1 MKTPNLLTTPVLQQR
16 YEWIAKPLHLME
28 RSVKQYPDIFTSRI
42 VGSEKPIIF
51 ANHPQA
57 IQEILTNDRKK
68 LTAPGEANKTLQPL
82 VGNYSLFLLDGS
94 RHKRDRKLLMPQFH
108 GERMQTYGK
117 LICSLT
123 EKVFSQLPQD
133 KIFTARDVTSE
144 ISLSVML
151 QAVFGLYEGERYQQ
165 IKSLIIAMMDL
176 FRSPLAFGFLL
187 FPILQQDL
195 GKFSPWGHYLRQRE
209 QLDKLLYTEINE
221 RRSQLDR
228 TNRID
233 ILSLL
238 MSATDE
244 DGNSMTD
251 RELRD
256 ELMTLLLAGYE
267 TTATAMAWGLYWIY
281 QKPEVREKLLQEL
294 DSLGE
299 NPDPISIFRL
309 PYLSAV
315 CNETLRIYPV
325 ALATFVREVQE
336 PVELLGYQIEPGSEI
351 WGCIYLL
358 HHREDLYPDS
368 KQFKPERFI
377 ERQFSP
383 YEFMPFGAG
392 ARRCIGYALA
402 EFEMKLVLA
411 TVVSGYKLA
420 LADNKPEKAQR
431 RGVTLVPAK
440 GVRMKMEGICSKQY
454 SAVAAV
460 GK

>member
-1 MKTPNLLTTPVLQQR
+1 MKPPNLLATPVFQQR
-16 YEWIAKPLHLME
+16 YEWIAKPLHFME

-209 QLDKLLYTEINE
+209 QLDKLLYAEINE
-221 RRSQLDR
+221 RRSELDN

-299 NPDPISIFRL
+299 KPDPISIFRL

-336 PVELLGYQIEPGSEI
+336 PVELLGYEIEPGTDI

-440 GVRMKMEGICSKQY
+440 GVRMKMEGIRSKQY

>member
-1 MKTPNLLTTPVLQQR
+1 MKLPNLLETPIFQQR
-16 YEWIAKPLHLME
+16 YQWIAKPLDFME
-28 RSVKQYPDIFTSRI
+28 KAVKQYPDIFTSQIFGTKKR
-42 VGSEKPIIF
+42 IIF

-68 LTAPGEANKTLQPL
+68 FTAPGEANKTLQPL
-82 VGNYSLFLLDGS
+82 VGEYSLFLLNGS
-94 RHKRDRKLLMPQFH
+94 HHKRDRKLLMPQFH
-108 GERMQTYGK
+108 GERMQTYGE

-123 EKVFSQLPQD
+123 EQVFSQLP
-133 KIFTARDVTSE
+133 KGEIFTARNVTSE
-144 ISLSVML
+144 ISLSVIL

-165 IKSLIIAMMDL
+165 IKHLIIAMLDM

-187 FPILQQDL
+187 FPILQKDL
-195 GKFSPWGHYLRQRE
+195 GKFSPWGNFLRQRE

-221 RRSQLDR
+221 RRSELDN
-228 TNRID
+228 TNRVD

-251 RELRD
+251 QELRD

-299 NPDPISIFRL
+299 NPDPISISRL
-309 PYLSAV
+309 PYLTAI

-325 ALATFVREVQE
+325 ALATFVRQVQE
-336 PVELLGYQIEPGSEI
+336 PVVLSGYQIEPGSEI

-383 YEFMPFGAG
+383 YEFMPFGNG

-411 TVVSGYKLA
+411 KVVSGYQLA
-420 LADNKPEKAQR
+420 FADNKPEKPQR
-431 RGVTLVPAK
+431 RGLTLAPAK
-440 GVRMKMEGICSKQY
+440 GVKMKMEGIRSAQ